1 MNAMQYKGYT
11 TRVDFH
17 AQDKVFVGR
26 VLGIADRIT
35 FHGSSVRELEKE
47 FHAAINHYIADCE
60 ATGRE
65 PLKPAS
71 GKLMLRIPPETHAA
85 AAIAAQ
91 AAGKSL
97 NQWAAEAISRAA
109 DASDC

>member
-1 MNAMQYKGYT
+1 MKYKGYRARIDYHT
-11 TRVDFH
+11 E
-17 AQDKVFVGR
+17 DKVFVGR
-26 VLGIADRIT
+26 VLGIADQIS

-47 FHAAINHYIADCE
+47 FHAAISHYLADCK

-71 GKLMLRIPPETHAA
+71 GKLMLRVPPETHAA

-109 DASDC
+109 EAETR